1 MEMHEIKQ
9 IKQIK
14 QFTKEIKEE
23 ATERWLA
30 ERQHKFNEG
39 RRIGINGTVIIK
51 RKRRQVYGQQR
62 QGR

>member
-1 MEMHEIKQ
+1 MHEIKQ
-9 IKQIK
+9 IKQ
-14 QFTKEIKEE
+14 FVKEIKEE

-51 RKRRQVYGQQR
+51 RERRQSYGQQ
-62 QGR
+62 G